1 MKRRREGTVPS
12 GDPGGKWSPF
22 LAGEFGAPVV
32 EAAGGRVRRADLR
45 HGQRHAAV
53 EGGDEQPP
61 QRHGHGAAVAQA
73 GVVGDG
79 HAHEHG
85 NDGERQGEV
94 GKNAIIRIIS
104 NSAHV
109 AEEKTEL
116 RTSIQFSSERIEG
129 VQLASLL
136 TRGLA

>member
-1 MKRRREGTVPS
+1 MYNYNVPS
-12 GDPGGKWSPF
+12 SEPGCKGSPF
-22 LAGEFGAPVV
+22 LAGELGAPVV
-32 EAAGGRVRRADLR
+32 EPTGGRVRRADLR